1 MAQQY
6 HPDKN
11 PKGRE
16 MFEKV
21 NNAYEFLCSRSA
33 KSSDTPD
40 ANNIVLV
47 LRTQSILFCRYS
59 TELHPYKYAGYPML
73 IKTIQLETD
82 DEKLF
87 SKSGKNNH
95 FDHSHWGKNSHC
107 QIIIFDKIHIFK
119 FSFLTKFTFQ
129 IPFFDKI
136 HNFEFSYLTKITNSQ
151 FHF

>member
-95 FDHSHWGKNSHC
+95 FDNYTLGQKLERAR
-107 QIIIFDKIHIFK
+107 IIPSLYGYLAK
-119 FSFLTKFTFQ
+119 F
-129 IPFFDKI
+129 
-136 HNFEFSYLTKITNSQ
+136 FSLVVRMG
-151 FHF
+151 